1 MFAIAIAT
9 VATLR
14 CGDNVTS
21 PAYTPALPTTWAAA
35 VSNPFFPLVPGTTF
49 TYAMQG
55 GSETNTVEVL
65 RETKVVNGV
74 IAVVVLD
81 RVFESGKLIEETHDW
96 YAQDAAGNVW
106 YLGEDSKEM
115 DNGKVVSTEGSWEWG
130 LNGALP
136 GVVMWADPAAH
147 VGEAYRQ
154 EYYRGKAE
162 DWGRV
167 VSVNQSVSV
176 PFGNLTGCIR
186 TDDWS
191 GLEGG
196 TEQKYYCPTVGTVL
210 EVESASKRSQLI
222 TVTKQ

>member
-1 MFAIAIAT
+1 M
-9 VATLR
+9 
-14 CGDNVTS
+14 
-21 PAYTPALPTTWAAA
+21 
-35 VSNPFFPLVPGTTF
+35 
-49 TYAMQG
+49 
-55 GSETNTVEVL
+55 
-65 RETKVVNGV
+65 
-74 IAVVVLD
+74 
-81 RVFESGKLIEETHDW
+81 
-96 YAQDAAGNVW
+96 
-106 YLGEDSKEM
+106 
-115 DNGKVVSTEGSWEWG
+115 STEGSWEWG
-130 LNGALP
+130 VSGALP

-154 EYYRGKAE
+154 EFLRGKAE

-210 EVESASKRSQLI
+210 EVESASKRSQLV